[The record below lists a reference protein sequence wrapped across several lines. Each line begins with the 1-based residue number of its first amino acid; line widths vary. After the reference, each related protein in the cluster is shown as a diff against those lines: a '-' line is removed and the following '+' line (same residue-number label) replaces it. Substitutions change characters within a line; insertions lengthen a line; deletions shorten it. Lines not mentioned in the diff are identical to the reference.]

1 MEVNTMRN
9 TLKIVLHYLSI
20 TLVGVAIGLLI
31 CRVIITTQIQDS
43 SLTNFKSGLA
53 IGHLVGTVEAFPP
66 PDEEKLDEILTKY
79 SELKSSSDFSEIQ
92 KKVDE
97 LIELIENMQD
107 ELKEENQK
115 LRLLSQ

>member
-1 MEVNTMRN
+1 MRN

-20 TLVGVAIGLLI
+20 TLVGVAIGLI

-107 ELKEENQK
+107 ELKEESQE